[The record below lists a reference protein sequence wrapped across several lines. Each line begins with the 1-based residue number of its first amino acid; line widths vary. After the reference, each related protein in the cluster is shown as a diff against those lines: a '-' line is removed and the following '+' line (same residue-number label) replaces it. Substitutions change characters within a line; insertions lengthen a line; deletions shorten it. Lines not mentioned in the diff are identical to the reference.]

1 MAFAR
6 QAEYVEI
13 NPSPSLSEADQPPG
27 HQPAKG
33 SPEGGVAYT
42 ILIVDDNAAIRSL
55 LRSLIEPRPEYEVC
69 GEAENGEVAVHKVQ
83 ELNPD
88 VVILDLQMPVMDGLA
103 AARHIAAASPQ
114 TAMVMLTMHATE
126 QLYRLALAAGVK
138 AVLSKTESV
147 EQHLLA
153 ALRNICPET
162 RNPTAPL
169 NQ

>member
-1 MAFAR
+1 VP
-6 QAEYVEI
+6 Y
-13 NPSPSLSEADQPPG
+13 
-27 HQPAKG
+27 K
-33 SPEGGVAYT
+33 

-55 LRSLIEPRPEYEVC
+55 LRSLIEPKSEYQVC
-69 GEAENGEVAVHKVQ
+69 GEAENGEVAVLKVQ

-88 VVILDLQMPVMDGLA
+88 VVILDLQMPVMDGLT

-114 TAMVMLTMHATE
+114 TAMLILTMHATD
-126 QLYRLALAAGVK
+126 QLYKLAQAAGVK

-153 ALRNICPET
+153 ALRDICTKT
-162 RNPTAPL
+162 RTQPARV

>member
-1 MAFAR
+1 
-6 QAEYVEI
+6 V
-13 NPSPSLSEADQPPG
+13 P
-27 HQPAKG
+27 
-33 SPEGGVAYT
+33 YT

-55 LRSLIEPRPEYEVC
+55 LRSLIELKSEYQVC

-83 ELNPD
+83 ELNPAI
-88 VVILDLQMPVMDGLA
+88 VILDLQMPVMDGLA

-114 TAMVMLTMHATE
+114 TAMLILTMHATD
-126 QLYRLALAAGVK
+126 QLHKLAQAAGVK

-153 ALRNICPET
+153 ALRDICPET
-162 RNPTAPL
+162 STPAAPV